1 MGLGGGGTVVGSE
14 ETREGKWMSVRVRG
28 GLAATGGGG
37 QTVSV
42 SSCSKVDSVRFH
54 ADSSVETERGR
65 GVVGSFG
72 PGFGELRK
80 SGPVRRHSNV
90 MEWEARECI

>member
-1 MGLGGGGTVVGSE
+1 VVGSE

-42 SSCSKVDSVRFH
+42 SSRSLVGKSHLARGAAIGTGTGSRPRRLVR
-54 ADSSVETERGR
+54 AGLSRASE
-65 GVVGSFG
+65 
-72 PGFGELRK
+72 
-80 SGPVRRHSNV
+80 N
-90 MEWEARECI
+90 